1 MSISLMEDIRRS
13 QKDPIGINI
22 YYNKN
27 LNIDGKIKNIL
38 CGIEEEE
45 IPFILI
51 PDLEDDAKVL
61 GDRAAKSSKLG
72 VGIGIS
78 QTEVTLYHEKL
89 DINKSNKLNFEIML
103 DNDGM
108 VQQIITF
115 SDTSNGFNKNG
126 KVSTSHNMEINLSE
140 LAKEYKMKHIK
151 GNILNPSTDEKIIFN
166 ISFE

>member
-1 MSISLMEDIRRS
+1 MSISLMEDIRRN

-51 PDLEDDAKVL
+51 PDFEDDAKVL

-89 DINKSNKLNFEIML
+89 DINKPLFKCKLNNL
-103 DNDGM
+103 DFNLRVMG
-108 VQQIITF
+108 V
-115 SDTSNGFNKNG
+115 NGAR
-126 KVSTSHNMEINLSE
+126 L
-140 LAKEYKMKHIK
+140 IK
-151 GNILNPSTDEKIIFN
+151 GNPFII
-166 ISFE
+166 IEEGGE

>member
-22 YYNKN
+22 DYNKN

-89 DINKSNKLNFEIML
+89 DINKPLFKCKLNNL
-103 DNDGM
+103 DFNLRVMG
-108 VQQIITF
+108 V
-115 SDTSNGFNKNG
+115 NGAR
-126 KVSTSHNMEINLSE
+126 L
-140 LAKEYKMKHIK
+140 IK
-151 GNILNPSTDEKIIFN
+151 GNPFII
-166 ISFE
+166 IEEGGE

>member
-61 GDRAAKSSKLG
+61 GHRAAKSSKLG

-89 DINKSNKLNFEIML
+89 DINKPLFKCKLNNL
-103 DNDGM
+103 DFNLRVMG
-108 VQQIITF
+108 V
-115 SDTSNGFNKNG
+115 NGAR
-126 KVSTSHNMEINLSE
+126 L
-140 LAKEYKMKHIK
+140 IK
-151 GNILNPSTDEKIIFN
+151 GNPFII
-166 ISFE
+166 IEEGGE

>member
-22 YYNKN
+22 YYNTN

-51 PDLEDDAKVL
+51 PDFEDDAKVL

-89 DINKSNKLNFEIML
+89 DINKPLFKCKLNNL
-103 DNDGM
+103 DFNLRVMG
-108 VQQIITF
+108 V
-115 SDTSNGFNKNG
+115 NGAR
-126 KVSTSHNMEINLSE
+126 L
-140 LAKEYKMKHIK
+140 IK
-151 GNILNPSTDEKIIFN
+151 GNPFII
-166 ISFE
+166 IEEGGE

>member
-51 PDLEDDAKVL
+51 PDLEDDAKLL

-89 DINKSNKLNFEIML
+89 DINKPLFKCKLNNL
-103 DNDGM
+103 DFNLRVMG
-108 VQQIITF
+108 V
-115 SDTSNGFNKNG
+115 NGAR
-126 KVSTSHNMEINLSE
+126 L
-140 LAKEYKMKHIK
+140 IK
-151 GNILNPSTDEKIIFN
+151 GNPFII
-166 ISFE
+166 IEEGGEQCWKH

>member
-51 PDLEDDAKVL
+51 PDLEDDAKAL

-89 DINKSNKLNFEIML
+89 DINKPLFKCKLNNLAFNLRVM
-103 DNDGM
+103 G
-108 VQQIITF
+108 V
-115 SDTSNGFNKNG
+115 NGAR
-126 KVSTSHNMEINLSE
+126 L
-140 LAKEYKMKHIK
+140 IK
-151 GNILNPSTDEKIIFN
+151 GNPFII
-166 ISFE
+166 IEEGGE

>member
-1 MSISLMEDIRRS
+1 MEDIRRS

-89 DINKSNKLNFEIML
+89 DINKPLFKCKLNNL
-103 DNDGM
+103 DFNLRVMG
-108 VQQIITF
+108 V
-115 SDTSNGFNKNG
+115 NGAR
-126 KVSTSHNMEINLSE
+126 L
-140 LAKEYKMKHIK
+140 IK
-151 GNILNPSTDEKIIFN
+151 GNPFII
-166 ISFE
+166 IEEGGE

>member
-45 IPFILI
+45 IPFILM

-89 DINKSNKLNFEIML
+89 DINKPLFKCKLNNL
-103 DNDGM
+103 DFNLRVMG
-108 VQQIITF
+108 V
-115 SDTSNGFNKNG
+115 NGAR
-126 KVSTSHNMEINLSE
+126 L
-140 LAKEYKMKHIK
+140 IK
-151 GNILNPSTDEKIIFN
+151 GNPFII
-166 ISFE
+166 IEEGGE

>member
-89 DINKSNKLNFEIML
+89 DINKPLFKCKLNNL
-103 DNDGM
+103 DFNLRVMG
-108 VQQIITF
+108 V
-115 SDTSNGFNKNG
+115 NGAR
-126 KVSTSHNMEINLSE
+126 L
-140 LAKEYKMKHIK
+140 IK
-151 GNILNPSTDEKIIFN
+151 GNPFII
-166 ISFE
+166 IEEGGE

>member
-78 QTEVTLYHEKL
+78 QTEITLYHEKL
-89 DINKSNKLNFEIML
+89 DINKPLFKCKLNNL
-103 DNDGM
+103 DFNLRVMG
-108 VQQIITF
+108 V
-115 SDTSNGFNKNG
+115 NGAR
-126 KVSTSHNMEINLSE
+126 L
-140 LAKEYKMKHIK
+140 IK
-151 GNILNPSTDEKIIFN
+151 GNPFII
-166 ISFE
+166 IEEGGE

>member
-13 QKDPIGINI
+13 QKDTIGINI

-89 DINKSNKLNFEIML
+89 DINKPLFKCKLNNL
-103 DNDGM
+103 DFNLRVMG
-108 VQQIITF
+108 V
-115 SDTSNGFNKNG
+115 NGAR
-126 KVSTSHNMEINLSE
+126 L
-140 LAKEYKMKHIK
+140 IK
-151 GNILNPSTDEKIIFN
+151 GNPFII
-166 ISFE
+166 IEEGGE

>member
-51 PDLEDDAKVL
+51 PD
-61 GDRAAKSSKLG
+61 RAAKSSKLG

-89 DINKSNKLNFEIML
+89 DINKPLFKCKLNNL
-103 DNDGM
+103 DFNLRVMG
-108 VQQIITF
+108 V
-115 SDTSNGFNKNG
+115 NGAR
-126 KVSTSHNMEINLSE
+126 L
-140 LAKEYKMKHIK
+140 IK
-151 GNILNPSTDEKIIFN
+151 GNPFII
-166 ISFE
+166 IEEGGE

>member
-89 DINKSNKLNFEIML
+89 DINKPLFKCKLNNLDFNLRIM
-103 DNDGM
+103 G
-108 VQQIITF
+108 V
-115 SDTSNGFNKNG
+115 NGAR
-126 KVSTSHNMEINLSE
+126 L
-140 LAKEYKMKHIK
+140 IK
-151 GNILNPSTDEKIIFN
+151 GNPFII
-166 ISFE
+166 IEEGGE

>member
-89 DINKSNKLNFEIML
+89 DINKPLFKCKLNNLDFNLRIM
-103 DNDGM
+103 G
-108 VQQIITF
+108 V
-115 SDTSNGFNKNG
+115 NGARF
-126 KVSTSHNMEINLSE
+126 
-140 LAKEYKMKHIK
+140 IK
-151 GNILNPSTDEKIIFN
+151 GNPFII
-166 ISFE
+166 IEEGGE

>member
-89 DINKSNKLNFEIML
+89 DINKPLFICKLNNLDFNLRIM
-103 DNDGM
+103 G
-108 VQQIITF
+108 V
-115 SDTSNGFNKNG
+115 NGAR
-126 KVSTSHNMEINLSE
+126 L
-140 LAKEYKMKHIK
+140 IK
-151 GNILNPSTDEKIIFN
+151 GNPFII
-166 ISFE
+166 IEEGGE

>member
-89 DINKSNKLNFEIML
+89 DINKPIFKCKLNNL
-103 DNDGM
+103 DFNLRVMG
-108 VQQIITF
+108 V
-115 SDTSNGFNKNG
+115 NGAR
-126 KVSTSHNMEINLSE
+126 L
-140 LAKEYKMKHIK
+140 IK
-151 GNILNPSTDEKIIFN
+151 GNPFII
-166 ISFE
+166 IEEGGE

>member
-89 DINKSNKLNFEIML
+89 DINKPLFKCKLNNL
-103 DNDGM
+103 DFNLRVMG
-108 VQQIITF
+108 V
-115 SDTSNGFNKNG
+115 NGAR
-126 KVSTSHNMEINLSE
+126 L
-140 LAKEYKMKHIK
+140 IK
-151 GNILNPSTDEKIIFN
+151 GNPFII
-166 ISFE
+166 IEEGGD

>member
-51 PDLEDDAKVL
+51 PDDGDDVKVL
-61 GDRAAKSSKLG
+61 GDKAAKSSKLG

-78 QTEVTLYHEKL
+78 QTEITLYHEKL
-89 DINKSNKLNFEIML
+89 DINKPLFKCKLNNL
-103 DNDGM
+103 DFNLRVMG
-108 VQQIITF
+108 V
-115 SDTSNGFNKNG
+115 NGAR
-126 KVSTSHNMEINLSE
+126 L
-140 LAKEYKMKHIK
+140 IK
-151 GNILNPSTDEKIIFN
+151 GNPFII
-166 ISFE
+166 IEEGGE

>member
-89 DINKSNKLNFEIML
+89 DINKPLFKCKLNNL
-103 DNDGM
+103 DFNLRVMG
-108 VQQIITF
+108 V
-115 SDTSNGFNKNG
+115 NGAR
-126 KVSTSHNMEINLSE
+126 L
-140 LAKEYKMKHIK
+140 IK
-151 GNILNPSTDEKIIFN
+151 GNPFII
-166 ISFE
+166 I

>member
-89 DINKSNKLNFEIML
+89 DINKPLFKCKLNNL
-103 DNDGM
+103 DFHLRVMG
-108 VQQIITF
+108 V
-115 SDTSNGFNKNG
+115 NGAR
-126 KVSTSHNMEINLSE
+126 L
-140 LAKEYKMKHIK
+140 IK
-151 GNILNPSTDEKIIFN
+151 GNPFII
-166 ISFE
+166 IEEGGE

>member
-1 MSISLMEDIRRS
+1 MGISLMEDIRRS
-13 QKDPIGINI
+13 QKAPIGINI

-51 PDLEDDAKVL
+51 PDFEDDAKVL

-89 DINKSNKLNFEIML
+89 DINKPLFKCKLNNL
-103 DNDGM
+103 DFNLRVMG
-108 VQQIITF
+108 V
-115 SDTSNGFNKNG
+115 NGAR
-126 KVSTSHNMEINLSE
+126 L
-140 LAKEYKMKHIK
+140 IK
-151 GNILNPSTDEKIIFN
+151 GNPFII
-166 ISFE
+166 IEEGGE

>member
-89 DINKSNKLNFEIML
+89 DINRPLFKCKLNNL
-103 DNDGM
+103 DFNLRVMG
-108 VQQIITF
+108 V
-115 SDTSNGFNKNG
+115 NGAR
-126 KVSTSHNMEINLSE
+126 L
-140 LAKEYKMKHIK
+140 IK
-151 GNILNPSTDEKIIFN
+151 GNPFII
-166 ISFE
+166 IEEGGE

>member
-89 DINKSNKLNFEIML
+89 DIDKPLFKCKLNNL
-103 DNDGM
+103 DFNLRVMG
-108 VQQIITF
+108 V
-115 SDTSNGFNKNG
+115 NGAR
-126 KVSTSHNMEINLSE
+126 L
-140 LAKEYKMKHIK
+140 IK
-151 GNILNPSTDEKIIFN
+151 GNPFII
-166 ISFE
+166 IEEGGE